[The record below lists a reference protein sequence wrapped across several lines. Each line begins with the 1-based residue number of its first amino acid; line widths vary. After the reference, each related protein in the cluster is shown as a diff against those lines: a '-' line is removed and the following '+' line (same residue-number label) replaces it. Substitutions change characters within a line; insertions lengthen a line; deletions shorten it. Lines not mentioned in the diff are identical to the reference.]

1 MSKASRRCCYP
12 IETRLAVSL
21 HWRSAPEGVVE
32 TIVTCVMSSTV
43 EMHMAGSKTDAKNEG
58 AQSRNNMMRGTM
70 IIMASTM
77 TILTDNAPPKE
88 GKTREESKLSLVT

>member
-1 MSKASRRCCYP
+1 M
-12 IETRLAVSL
+12 ETRLAVSL

-43 EMHMAGSKTDAKNEG
+43 EMHIAGSKTDAKNEG
-58 AQSRNNMMRGTM
+58 AQSRNNMRGTM

-88 GKTREESKLSLVT
+88 GKTREESKLSPVN